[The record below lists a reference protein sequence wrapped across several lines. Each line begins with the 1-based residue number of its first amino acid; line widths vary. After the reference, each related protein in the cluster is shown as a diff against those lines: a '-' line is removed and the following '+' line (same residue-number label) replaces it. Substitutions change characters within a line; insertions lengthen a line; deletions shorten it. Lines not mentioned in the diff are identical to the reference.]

1 MNNIE
6 QFRSAY
12 LECLFDAINNY
23 PEEYGFSAVNAP
35 IVVDKMIK
43 AIANNSFNK
52 DGRAIKNTCKE
63 LNIPYTY
70 KAIVEYIKG

>member
-35 IVVDKMIK
+35 IVVDKMMN
-43 AIANNSFNK
+43 AIERGSFNK
-52 DGRAIKNTCKE
+52 DGRAIKNVCKK
-63 LNIPYTY
+63 LNIPFTY
-70 KAIVEYIKG
+70 KGIAEYIKG